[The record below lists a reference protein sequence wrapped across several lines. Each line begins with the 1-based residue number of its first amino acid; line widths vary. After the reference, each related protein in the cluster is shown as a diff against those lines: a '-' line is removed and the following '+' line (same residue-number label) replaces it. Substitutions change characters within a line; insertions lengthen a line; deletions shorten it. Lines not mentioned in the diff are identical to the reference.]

1 MKLGKV
7 DFKLEELIFVLLF
20 PKEISA
26 DRTPHHDAGHGPRT
40 YRVMA
45 WPLIILAAITVLLGL
60 FQGYF
65 ENVFNG
71 ARSMP
76 DHHGWLPFA
85 ALGLAFG
92 GIALAWLEFG
102 RRGAEQVGFVERVP
116 ALNNLFDQRWYID
129 RFYRW
134 FLDIVIYKG
143 VSNLFTLNDNNVID
157 GGVDGLGKG
166 TVETGRFVSFLHSGM
181 VQYRLLVIFI
191 VMVLLTAYFLF

>member
-1 MKLGKV
+1 
-7 DFKLEELIFVLLF
+7 
-20 PKEISA
+20 
-26 DRTPHHDAGHGPRT
+26 
-40 YRVMA
+40 MA
-45 WPLIILAAITVLLGL
+45 WPLVILAAITVILGL

-65 ENVFNG
+65 ENVFSVAQISPDSGGG
-71 ARSMP
+71 A
-76 DHHGWLPFA
+76 HHGWLPFV

-92 GIALAWLEFG
+92 GLALAWLEFG
-102 RRGAEQVGFVERVP
+102 RRGAAQVGFVERV
-116 ALNNLFDQRWYID
+116 AVLNNLFAQRWYID

-143 VSNLFTLNDNNVID
+143 VSNLFTLNDNNIID
-157 GGVDGLGKG
+157 GSIDGLGKG